1 MHADRFDS
9 TNKKLAKG
17 IGSIHAQ
24 EGRLPRDDGRL
35 VRDRRALT
43 EASCCLARALL
54 RAWMYDRTPRKPNMA
69 AGTQAND
76 WLNKAMPVNNGLDPN
91 IAGMTPRNT
100 M

>member
-1 MHADRFDS
+1 
-9 TNKKLAKG
+9 
-17 IGSIHAQ
+17 
-24 EGRLPRDDGRL
+24 
-35 VRDRRALT
+35 
-43 EASCCLARALL
+43 
-54 RAWMYDRTPRKPNMA
+54 MA